1 MRGEK
6 MSELL
11 GYMGKVLFVDL
22 TNRTHKLFPW
32 TDADRKRTLGGKIMA
47 GDILL
52 HHVKPGMKAFDED
65 NWIVVTTGPLTGCGC
80 PNSSR
85 FNISTI
91 SPLTNIVTSS
101 NCGGDFGLYLKRAGY
116 DAVIFTGKSETP
128 VTVNITVDNVTFES
142 AEELWGKTTSETQEA
157 LPDKAGK
164 LVIGPAGENKVLYA
178 CVFSNER
185 TAGRGG
191 VGAVFGDKNLK
202 AVTAFGHLMPKVSK
216 RQKLNEL
223 NKKWSNILRTHPLTG
238 RQLPKLGTAGL
249 IAPMQA
255 HKILATKNFSAG
267 RFEDFEKVSGEEL
280 AEKHLIRN
288 AACTTC
294 VIRCARM
301 VSVDNKIVKGP
312 ELEILGLMGP
322 NIMNNDLEKIIEW
335 NYVIDEMGM
344 DAISTSGVVAFA
356 MELAEKGLHDF
367 GLEFGKVDNIT
378 EIIKKIAL
386 REGEYSELADGTRL
400 MSQKYGGEDFAIQAK
415 GMELSA
421 YEPRHAVGQGLGYAT
436 SNRGGCHLNAGY
448 MVCAEGLGL
457 DVDALTPHGKAAL
470 SIMFQN
476 LMEAVS
482 SCGECIFTSYA
493 VFPGFL
499 VDKPNWGVTKTIL
512 AVFPYVGPVVNLLS
526 HFTKAAQI
534 NIPPLLPH
542 PIAVSYATG
551 MRANMASILTWGA
564 YGFNTERMANI
575 ILGQKAGADKLPKR
589 LTEELMDPDDPR
601 TKVPLERMKKVYNR
615 ARGWK
620 DGVPT
625 YHRLKSLG
633 IEIDKEF
640 YDQVVEEAFKN
651 G

>member
-1 MRGEK
+1 
-6 MSELL
+6 MSELK

-22 TNRTHKLFPW
+22 TSRTHSLFPW
-32 TDADRKRTLGGKIMA
+32 TDEDRKRTLGGKIMA
-47 GDILL
+47 ADILL
-52 HHVKPGMKAFDED
+52 GHIKPGMKAFDED
-65 NWIVVTTGPLTGCGC
+65 NWIVVSTGPLTGSGC

-101 NCGGDFGLYLKRAGY
+101 NCGGDFGLSLKRAGY
-116 DAVIFTGKSETP
+116 DAVIFTGRSETP
-128 VTVNITVDNVTFES
+128 VMVNITVDDVTFES
-142 AEELWGKTTSETQEA
+142 AENLWGLTTSEAQKKMK
-157 LPDKAGK
+157 PNVGK

-202 AVTAFGHLMPKVSK
+202 AVTAFGHLVPEVEN
-216 RQKLNEL
+216 REKLNEL
-223 NKKWSNILRTHPLTG
+223 NKKWVHTLKTHPLTG

-255 HKILATKNFSAG
+255 HKILATKNFSSG
-267 RFEDFEKVSGEEL
+267 RFDNFEKVSGEEL
-280 AEKHLIRN
+280 AEKHLVCN

-301 VSVDNKIVKGP
+301 VEVDNKIVKGP

-322 NIMNNDLEKIIEW
+322 NIMNDNLEKILEW

-344 DAISTSGVVAFA
+344 DAISTSGVVSFA
-356 MELAEKGLHDF
+356 MELKEKGLADF
-367 GLEFGKVDNIT
+367 DLEFGKIENIT
-378 EIIKKIAL
+378 EIIKKIAH
-386 REGEYSELADGTRL
+386 REGEYSELAEGTKR
-400 MSQKYGGEDFAIQAK
+400 MSEKYGGKEFAIHAK

-448 MVCAEGLGL
+448 MVCVEGLGL
-457 DVDALTPHGKAAL
+457 DIDSLTPHGKAAL

-482 SCGECIFTSYA
+482 ACGECLFTSYA

-499 VDKPNWGVTKTIL
+499 VDKPNWWVTKAIL
-512 AVFPYVGPVVNLLS
+512 ACFPYIGPVVNLLS
-526 HFTKAAQI
+526 HFTKVAKI
-534 NIPPLLPH
+534 NIPLLPH
-542 PIAVSYATG
+542 SYAIKYATG
-551 MRANMASILTWGA
+551 IKSTMASFLTWGA
-564 YGFNTERMANI
+564 YGYNTERISNI

-589 LTEELMDPDDPR
+589 LVTELEDPNDPR
-601 TKVPLERMKKVYNR
+601 TKVPLEKMKKVYNR

-620 DGVPT
+620 DGIPT

-633 IEIDKEF
+633 VKIGKDF
-640 YDQVVEEAFKN
+640 YNKVVEEAYKN